1 MSGSAGH
8 QPVLLQETVEHL
20 AVRSGGVYC
29 DGTLGG
35 GGHASAI
42 LEASAPQ
49 GVVLGIELDPRSL
62 SRARRRLA
70 HYGERFV
77 GVAGNYRNAPVL
89 ARANG
94 VERVDGFLLDL
105 GFSSLQIDT
114 PGYGLSFQR
123 DEPLDMQY
131 DPAGGAPNAHEII
144 NNYEEGE
151 LARIFG
157 ELGED
162 PNARRIAREVVRRRP
177 LNTTAELASLV
188 AGAVRPGRNRRVN
201 PATRV
206 FQALRIAANNELDN
220 LAHGLDA
227 AVELLKPG
235 GRLAVISYHS
245 LEDRLVKNAFARFAA
260 RCICPPALPQC
271 VCRHAP
277 ELGIVNRRIIRP
289 GPEESA
295 GNPRSRSARLRVAQR
310 L

>member
-1 MSGSAGH
+1 MSGPAGH
-8 QPVLLQETVEHL
+8 QPVLLHETLEHL
-20 AVRSGGVYC
+20 VVRSGGVYC

-42 LEASAPQ
+42 LEASAPD

-62 SRARRRLA
+62 SRARVRLA
-70 HYGERFV
+70 HFGTRFV
-77 GVAGNYRNAPVL
+77 GVAGNYREAAVL
-89 ARANG
+89 ARSNG
-94 VERVDGFLLDL
+94 VDRVDGFLLDL
-105 GFSSLQIDT
+105 GFSSLQVDT

-131 DPAGGAPNAHEII
+131 DPASGAPNAHEII
-144 NNYEEGE
+144 NTCDEGE

-157 ELGED
+157 EFGED

-177 LNTTAELASLV
+177 LNTTGELASVV
-188 AGAVRPGRNRRVN
+188 AAVVRQGRSRRVN

-206 FQALRIAANNELDN
+206 FQALRIAANSELDN
-220 LAHGLDA
+220 LAHGLEA
-227 AVELLKPG
+227 AVEMLKPG

-245 LEDRLVKNAFARFAA
+245 LEDRLVKNAFARFSA
-260 RCICPPALPQC
+260 RCICPPGLPQC
-271 VCRHAP
+271 VCRHTP

-289 GPEESA
+289 GA
-295 GNPRSRSARLRVAQR
+295 GETAVNPRSRSARLRVAQR